1 MLKLPR
7 YEVLIATGI
16 SRLGPYRNNEE
27 ERKMVFDAEVSTP
40 LVGVGAGL
48 EFGVYKKTDEKD
60 NHGKKDP

>member
-1 MLKLPR
+1 MCFG
-7 YEVLIATGI
+7 VLFMSDLVKTR
-16 SRLGPYRNNEE
+16 RLGPYRNNEE
-27 ERKMVFDAEVSTP
+27 ERKMIFDAEVSTP